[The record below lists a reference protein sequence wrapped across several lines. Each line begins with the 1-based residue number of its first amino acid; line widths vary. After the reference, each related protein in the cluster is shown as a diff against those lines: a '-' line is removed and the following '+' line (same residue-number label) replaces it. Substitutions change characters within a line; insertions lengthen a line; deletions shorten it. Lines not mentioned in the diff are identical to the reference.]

1 MRDMPKEFD
10 DAVKAGGKVITKK
23 LKGGKY
29 MHLVKSGG
37 KWIAGE
43 VKQAKEKT

>member
-1 MRDMPKEFD
+1 MPAEFD
-10 DAVKAGGKVITKK
+10 KAVRAGGKVITKT

-29 MHLVKSGG
+29 MHLVRHKG

-43 VKQAKEKT
+43 VKEKKG

>member
-1 MRDMPKEFD
+1 MPVEFD
-10 DAVKAGGKVITKK
+10 RAITAGAKVITKK

-29 MHLVKSGG
+29 IHLALHKG

-43 VKQAKEKT
+43 VKEKKGKQ